1 MKEANTKHAMANM
14 SEVTIGGKSLN
25 IGKLQNGCLLVGG
38 ILTLITALGTF
49 GALGDASKWTT
60 SYLFGLIFWTGIT
73 FGMLGL
79 TLLHHTVRGSWS
91 VSILRLLEAG
101 GGVATLG
108 LMLILFM
115 PLVFQNFGG
124 QHSIYEWAN
133 LEHVKSDA
141 LLAKKSQYLNATW
154 WTIRLLF
161 FFGIWLVMAGVA
173 RRSTLKQDQTKN
185 FKLETWR
192 SSFGAAMLPIFVL
205 SVTFAMTD
213 WGMSLD
219 PHWYSTMYGP
229 WTLIGAALGA
239 LALTVLIVT
248 TNSDKQPYNT
258 IIGPALTKDLG
269 NMLFVFTMLWGYF
282 SLSQFLIIWNGN
294 LPETTSYFK
303 KRSSNFNTAMGN
315 NNWAALAMMTVVG
328 QFFVPFFSLLAPRTK
343 RFAVN
348 LRKIAG
354 WIFVI
359 HIADVYL
366 LVMPSTESRL
376 KGGPLNAW
384 LPVDLLSFVGI
395 GLLWFGLFAA
405 QTKKASLLPEY
416 DNRLQEA
423 LANAH

>member
-1 MKEANTKHAMANM
+1 MANM
-14 SEVTIGGKSLN
+14 TEVTIAGKSLDL
-25 IGKLQNGCLLVGG
+25 GKLQNGCILTGG
-38 ILTLITALGTF
+38 IITLISVLGVF
-49 GALGDASKWTT
+49 GVLGNGEAWMS
-60 SYLFGLIFWTGIT
+60 SYLFALIFWTGIT

-79 TLLHHTVRGSWS
+79 TMLHHSVRASWS

-101 GGVATLG
+101 GGVAVLAT
-108 LMLILFM
+108 MLILFM
-115 PLVFQNFGG
+115 PLVVQNFTG
-124 QHSIYEWAN
+124 HSIYEWTK
-133 LEHVKSDA
+133 LDLVKSDA
-141 LLAKKSQYLNATW
+141 VLLKKSQYLNAPW
-154 WTIRLLF
+154 WTFRLFF
-161 FFGIWLVMAGVA
+161 FFGIWLVMAAIA

-185 FKLETWR
+185 FKLEAWR

-219 PHWYSTMYGP
+219 AHWYSTMYGP

-239 LALTVLIVT
+239 LALTVVILT
-248 TNSDKQPYNT
+248 TNNDRAPYNNV
-258 IIGPALTKDLG
+258 ISPSLTKDLG

-303 KRSSNFNTAMGN
+303 RRSSNFDMAMGN
-315 NNWAALAMMTVVG
+315 NNWAVLGLITVLG
-328 QFFVPFFSLLAPRTK
+328 QFFVPFFTLLSPRSK
-343 RFAVN
+343 RFSVN

-366 LVMPSTESRL
+366 LVMPSVGARI
-376 KGGPLNAW
+376 KGGPISGW
-384 LPVDLLSFVGI
+384 LGVDLLAFLGM
-395 GLLWFGLFAA
+395 GLLWLGVFAA
-405 QTKKASLLPEY
+405 QTKKAPLLPEY